1 MKTLSIIL
9 TFFACF
15 SVIIAQTEIKASLS
29 TEEINELTSKL
40 SLKLL
45 LNENQKSGIAKLLNA
60 YSTEL
65 EKILSGSSES
75 SYKNEQ
81 ELINST
87 SSQIESI
94 LDSKQKMKYDVLK
107 KDWLT
112 SVSNEASD

>member
-1 MKTLSIIL
+1 MKILLIIL
-9 TFFACF
+9 TVFTCF
-15 SVIIAQTEIKASLS
+15 SVIFAQTDTKASLS
-29 TEEINELTSKL
+29 DEEISELTSKL
-40 SLKLL
+40 SMKLL
-45 LNENQKSGIAKLLNA
+45 LNENQKSGITKLLKT

-65 EKILSGSSES
+65 EKFLSGSAGS

-81 ELINST
+81 ELINAT

-112 SVSNEASD
+112 SVSSEASD

>member
-1 MKTLSIIL
+1 MKPLLIIL
-9 TFFACF
+9 TVFACF
-15 SVIIAQTEIKASLS
+15 QVIFAQADTKASLS
-29 TEEINELTSKL
+29 DEEINELTSKL
-40 SLKLL
+40 SMKLL
-45 LNENQKSGIAKLLNA
+45 LNENQKSGIAKLLKA

-65 EKILSGSSES
+65 EKILSSSAES

-94 LDSKQKMKYDVLK
+94 LDSKQKMKYNVLK

-112 SVSNEASD
+112 SVSNEARN